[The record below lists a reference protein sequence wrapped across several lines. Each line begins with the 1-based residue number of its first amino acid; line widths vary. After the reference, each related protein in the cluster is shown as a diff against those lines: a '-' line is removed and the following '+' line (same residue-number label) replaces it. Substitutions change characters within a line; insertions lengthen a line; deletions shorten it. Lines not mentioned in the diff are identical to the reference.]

1 MNSEQK
7 QKLKLANQ
15 RLTTALNNL
24 NSIIN
29 DKTLNNLQQNESKN
43 QNQDIIEK
51 VKKENNELLEK
62 IKNLSNNNDNIKSN
76 SKSVIENIKRELN
89 KIKIIVK

>member
-62 IKNLSNNNDNIKSN
+62 IKNLSNNNDNIRSN
-76 SKSVIENIKRELN
+76 SKSFIENIKRELN